1 MPENDENVFYPFQ
14 VGDKFLHF
22 TAGAA
27 QTSSLLQEDLTTLSA
42 LVL

>member
-1 MPENDENVFYPFQ
+1 MSENDENVFYPLPL
-14 VGDKFLHF
+14 GNKFLHF

-27 QTSSLLQEDLTTLSA
+27 QASSLLQEDLTTMSA